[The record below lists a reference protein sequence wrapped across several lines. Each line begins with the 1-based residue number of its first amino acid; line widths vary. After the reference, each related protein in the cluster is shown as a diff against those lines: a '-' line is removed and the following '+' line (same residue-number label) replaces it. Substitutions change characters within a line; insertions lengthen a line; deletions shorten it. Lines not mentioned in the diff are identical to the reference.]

1 MRNSQYG
8 QGKWIRTQQ
17 HNKANSESR
26 KGTYKGEGNH
36 FFGKKHSK
44 MTKVLMRLHHKGM
57 TGRHHSEESKAKQKI
72 AISEYIKRIGGIF
85 GIGQNEREILD
96 ELEQKLD
103 YKIIRQY
110 RVGVYRIDGY
120 IPELNL
126 AIEVDEIPKIKD
138 KDINRQRII
147 EEKLN
152 CKFIRIEDYD

>member
-1 MRNSQYG
+1 
-8 QGKWIRTQQ
+8 
-17 HNKANSESR
+17 
-26 KGTYKGEGNH
+26 
-36 FFGKKHSK
+36 
-44 MTKVLMRLHHKGM
+44 MRLHHKGM